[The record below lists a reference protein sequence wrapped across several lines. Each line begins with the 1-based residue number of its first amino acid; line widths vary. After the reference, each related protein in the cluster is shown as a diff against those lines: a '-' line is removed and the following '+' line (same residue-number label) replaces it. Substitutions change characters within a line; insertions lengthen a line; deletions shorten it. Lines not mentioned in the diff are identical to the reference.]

1 MNRRL
6 TLGILSGL
14 LTIVAI
20 ISMCSTNRLAGPG
33 TGSETTNGIV
43 ATVRYQNGSPASF
56 SSIKIRPVNFLKDTM
71 SLSVALRSSGI
82 DTLTDSAGR
91 FSISTFVGEGE
102 YAVEIIDTAQNQGA
116 LIKINPGYDSLID
129 YGVIFLN
136 PLGGISGAIDRSSIS
151 DSAAIYVQVY
161 GLDKIKRVDAATGKF
176 FIDKLAIGDY
186 GLHIFSSVPTYI
198 PQTVQNIAVVS
209 AAPVFIDTVRFV
221 SVVTWFNSKSVYL
234 NTTSSGAD
242 VTTDIYRFPVLCRLT
257 TDNFDFLTARTHGED
272 VRFVKSD
279 NTPLSYQ
286 IERWDAAAGVAEIWV
301 SVDTVF
307 GNNATQHFTMLW
319 GNSNAADASN
329 GGAVF
334 DTGMGFQGVWH
345 MSDTDGVSCL
355 DATNN
360 HYDGVLYAMS
370 KASSAS
376 GAIGGAQMFD
386 GATNYIVMS
395 NTADGKLNFPQGG
408 RYSVS
413 AWVYDESLDGGYHCI
428 VSKSNQQYGLQV
440 NNQNMWQ
447 FFEFENKQGWA
458 STEASASSLAWK
470 YVVGVRSGT
479 KQYIYIDGVLAD
491 SSITLAADVSDRYTS
506 DNVCVGKRPS
516 ETNRWWSGMIDE
528 VRICSWAHGSGWIK
542 LCYMNQ
548 KSTDALVSYK

>member
-6 TLGILSGL
+6 NFGLFSIAASCVAFVCMCTADRLS
-14 LTIVAI
+14 
-20 ISMCSTNRLAGPG
+20 GPG

-43 ATVRYQNGSPASF
+43 ATIRYQNGAPASF
-56 SSIKIRPVNFLKDTM
+56 STVKILPAAFLQDT
-71 SLSVALRSSGI
+71 ASSGPVSSALVI
-82 DTLTDSAGR
+82 DTLTDSLGR
-91 FSISTFVGEGE
+91 FSIPDFQGQGE
-102 YAVEIIDTAQNQGA
+102 YTAEIIDTAKSQGA
-116 LIKINPGYDSLID
+116 LLKIKPGSDSLGD
-129 YGVIFLN
+129 FGVVFLN
-136 PLGGISGAIDRSSIS
+136 PLSAISGTIDRSGIPN
-151 DSAAIYVQVY
+151 SAAVYVQVF
-161 GLDKIKRVDAATGKF
+161 GLDKVRRIDSTTGN
-176 FIDKLAIGDY
+176 FIVDKLAMGSY
-186 GLHIFSSVPTYI
+186 SLQVFSSLASLI
-198 PQTVQNIAVVS
+198 QQTIENIAVVS
-209 AAPVFIDTVRFV
+209 AAPVTIDTIRLV
-221 SVVTWFNSKSVYL
+221 SVATWQNAKSVYL
-234 NTTSSGAD
+234 NTTPSGAD
-242 VTTDIYRFPVLCRLT
+242 VTSDIYRFPVLCRLT

-272 VRFVKSD
+272 VRFVKTD

-286 IERWDAAAGVAEIWV
+286 IERWDAVYGVAEIWV

-307 GNNATQHFTMLW
+307 GNNASQHFTMLW
-319 GNSNAADASN
+319 GNSDAADASN

-370 KASSAS
+370 KASMAS

-395 NTADGKLNFPQGG
+395 NTADSKLNFPQGG

-413 AWVYDESLDGGYHCI
+413 AWVYDEALDNGYHCI

-440 NNQNMWQ
+440 NNQNTWQ

-458 STEASASSLAWK
+458 STEAPASALAWK
-470 YVVGVRSGT
+470 YVVGERSGT
-479 KQYIYIDGVLAD
+479 KQYIYVDGVLAD
-491 SSITLAADVSDRYTS
+491 SSIILTADGSDRYTS
-506 DNVCVGKRPS
+506 NNVCVGKRPS

-528 VRICSWAHGSGWIK
+528 VRICSWAHGPGWIK

-548 KSTDALVSYK
+548 KQSDALVTYK